1 MNIIPKLNGP
11 VVTSNGTCAVTLPI
25 TYTGNC
31 PFAEQFGFEKADNAL
46 LHFVCD
52 ETISAEGYKLTV
64 EGEKITVAYADWS
77 GAFYAVQTLL
87 QMLEDSTELP
97 CGTYEDAPKYHHRG
111 FMLDVSRHFFPL
123 AEVKKVIDQ
132 CARLKLNVF
141 HWHLS
146 DDQGYRIESRKFPK
160 LNEVS
165 SWRMENG
172 KKVGGFYTHEEIR
185 ELVAYAAERYIQVIP
200 EIDLPGHTTAIV
212 AAYPELSCCG
222 QPVDVKVGAGI
233 YPQILCG
240 GNEDVY
246 TFLAELFDEVC
257 PLFPSP
263 YFHIGG
269 DEAPKSEW
277 EKCPKCQAEIKNHG
291 LENEEELQAK
301 FTERLAEMLSKHS
314 KAIIGWNEIFAS
326 GKMPLSAIGQYWTPQ
341 GGEYCADEVTKGR
354 KFIFSNVSSFYFDY
368 DPAIIT
374 LRATYGYE
382 PSIVPGQE
390 IPDEQVLG
398 LEAPLW
404 TEYVETPERLQT
416 LILPRVAAL
425 AENAWTREKNF
436 ECFKKRVGAHEN
448 YWAKKGLAFMPIDT
462 ADVFGEGTEERAA
475 DAIVTQL
482 MRWRGAGAS
491 GVDVAAQEAAFPVG
505 PMSQAVLGMMSNT
518 YTAEQK
524 QKIAAIIEE
533 KLK

>member
-11 VVTSNGTCAVTLPI
+11 VTKGSGTCKVSLPL
-25 TYTGNC
+25 TYGGEC
-31 PFAEQFGFEKADNAL
+31 PFAAQFNLQKSETPVLTFAVDSTIAD
-46 LHFVCD
+46 
-52 ETISAEGYKLTV
+52 EGYTLTV
-64 EGEKITVAYADWS
+64 EDGKITVTSGSES
-77 GAFYAVQTLL
+77 GAFYAVQTVM
-87 QMLEDSTELP
+87 QMLEDGDELP
-97 CGTYEDAPKYHHRG
+97 CGTYSDAPKYHHRG
-111 FMLDVSRHFFPL
+111 FMLDVSRHYFPL
-123 AEVKKVIDQ
+123 SEVKRVIDQ

-146 DDQGYRIESRKFPK
+146 DDQGYRIESRKFPR

-165 SWRMENG
+165 SWRMEG
-172 KKVGGFYTHEEIR
+172 DEKVGGYYTHEEIKD
-185 ELVAYAAERYIQVIP
+185 LVAYAAERYIQVIP

-222 QPVDVKVGAGI
+222 KPVDVKVGAGI

-240 GNEDVY
+240 GNEKVY
-246 TFLAELFDEVC
+246 EFLAELFDEVC

-277 EKCPKCQAEIKNHG
+277 EKCPKCQEEIKKHG
-291 LENEEELQAK
+291 LSGEEELQAR
-301 FTERLAEMLSKHS
+301 FTEKLAEMLAKHGKS
-314 KAIIGWNEIFAS
+314 ITGWNEIFAS
-326 GKMPLSAIGQYWTPQ
+326 GKMAPSAIGQYWTPQ
-341 GGEYCADEVTKGR
+341 GGEYCENEVKNGR

-382 PSIVPGQE
+382 PCIVEGE
-390 IPDEQVLG
+390 AIPAEQVLG

-404 TEYVETPERLQT
+404 TEYVATPERLQT
-416 LILPRVAAL
+416 MILPRLAAL
-425 AENAWTREKNF
+425 AENAWTVEKDF
-436 ECFKKRVGAHEN
+436 ECFKKRVAAHEK
-448 YWAKKGLAFMPIDT
+448 YWAENGLAFTPIDA
-462 ADVFGEGTEERAA
+462 ADVCDEGVEERAA
-475 DAIVTQL
+475 DAILEQL

-491 GVDVAAQEAAFPVG
+491 GVDAAAQEAAFPLV

-518 YTAEQK
+518 YTPEQK
-524 QKIAAIIEE
+524 QKIAELINE
-533 KLK
+533 KIK

>member
-11 VVTSNGTCAVTLPI
+11 VVISGGTYGASLPLTYGGSCA
-25 TYTGNC
+25 
-31 PFAEQFGFEKADNAL
+31 FAALFNLQKADSPAIN
-46 LHFVCD
+46 FVCD
-52 ETISAEGYKLTV
+52 KAVAAEGYRLTIDNS
-64 EGEKITVAYADWS
+64 GITVAAADES
-77 GAFYAVQTLL
+77 GAFYAMQTLF
-87 QMLEDSTELP
+87 QMIEDGTELP
-97 CGTYEDAPKYHHRG
+97 CGTYEDSPRYRHRG
-111 FMLDVSRHFFPL
+111 FMLDVSRHFFPIV
-123 AEVKKVIDQ
+123 EVKKVLDQ

-146 DDQGYRIESRKFPK
+146 DDQGYRIESKKFPK

-165 SWRMENG
+165 SWRTENG
-172 KKVGGFYTHEEIR
+172 KKVGGYYTHDEIR
-185 ELVAYAAERYIQVIP
+185 ELVAYAAERHIQVIP

-212 AAYPELSCCG
+212 SAYPELSCCG
-222 QPVDVKVGAGI
+222 KPVDVKVGAGI

-240 GNEDVY
+240 GNEEVY
-246 TFLAELFDEVC
+246 GFLAQLFDEIC

-269 DEAPKSEW
+269 DEAPKAEW
-277 EKCPKCQAEIKNHG
+277 EKCPKCQAEMKKLG
-291 LENEEELQAK
+291 LTNEEELQAK
-301 FTERLAEMLSKHS
+301 FTERLAEMLSKHGKS
-314 KAIIGWNEIFAS
+314 IIGWNEILAS

-341 GGEYCADEVTKGR
+341 GGEYCANEVNNGR

-374 LRATYGYE
+374 LRSTYSYE
-382 PSIVPGQE
+382 PSIVGSQS

-404 TEYVETPERLQT
+404 TEFVETPERLQT
-416 LILPRVAAL
+416 LILPRIAAL

-436 ECFKKRVGAHEN
+436 ECFKKRVGVHEK
-448 YWAKKGLAFMPIDT
+448 YWKKQGLAFMPIEV
-462 ADVFGEGTEERAA
+462 ADVFGDESTEKAA
-475 DAIVTQL
+475 DAIITQL

-491 GVDVAAQEAAFPVG
+491 GVDAAAQEAAFPVG
-505 PMSQAVLGMMSNT
+505 PMSRALLGMMSDT

-524 QKIAAIIEE
+524 QQIATLIEE